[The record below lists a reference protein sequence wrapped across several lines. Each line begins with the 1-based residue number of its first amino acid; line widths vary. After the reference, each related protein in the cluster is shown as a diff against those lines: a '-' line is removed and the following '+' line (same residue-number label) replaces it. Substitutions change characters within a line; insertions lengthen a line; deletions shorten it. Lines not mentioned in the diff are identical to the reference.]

1 MKLKYTVDFTFTLAW
16 CGFLSFVITAGL
28 VYFVRWSFA
37 FAEPL
42 VTTLSVMITA
52 IGVFCPLFV
61 AMWDAEER
69 FHERCL
75 GKRS

>member
-1 MKLKYTVDFTFTLAW
+1 MKLKYTADFTFMLAW

-28 VYFVRWSFA
+28 VQFVRWFFA
-37 FAEPL
+37 SWQPL
-42 VTTLSVMITA
+42 VATLSVTIIA
-52 IGVFCPLFV
+52 IGVLGSLLV

-69 FHERCL
+69 FYERCL

>member
-28 VYFVRWSFA
+28 VNFVRWFFA
-37 FAEPL
+37 SWEPL
-42 VTTLSVMITA
+42 VTTLSVTTIA
-52 IGVFCPLFV
+52 IGVFCPLLV